1 VIDLPTFPSIPAHHI
16 PAYDKNKNG
25 KLSYGEKASWYFDYK
40 DDARKILELDFSH
53 NKRQLRVSERELEL
67 AEREIAKLSKSADEL
82 VRTRL
87 RLSKSTTSLEE
98 TRKALTHAKALT
110 KTSNLKYDSVAE
122 KLKTM
127 EDKLTELGSQY
138 QATLKQLST
147 AKKEIGAMAGK
158 YSTSNSA
165 FLQYRVNATTKT
177 RLFEQQVSRLESE
190 IELAYK
196 EVTALLTK
204 IEQIEK
210 NEETSLSQAVINVR
224 DSAFN
229 TAFPNLGGVTETQSR
244 GLAFFAGLILV
255 SFMIG
260 RIE

>member
-1 VIDLPTFPSIPAHHI
+1 VPG
-16 PAYDKNKNG
+16 YDKNKDG
-25 KLSYGEKASWYFDYK
+25 KLSYMEKGRWYLDYK
-40 DDARKILELDFSH
+40 DDSRKLLELDLSH
-53 NKRQLRVSERELEL
+53 NKRQLRTSEQELKV
-67 AEREIAKLSKSADEL
+67 ATNKIKKLSDTADEL
-82 VRTRL
+82 TRTKN
-87 RLSKSTTSLEE
+87 RLSQSTKSLEE

-110 KTSNLKYDSVAE
+110 KSSNLKYDSVE
-122 KLKTM
+122 ITLKTM

-147 AKKEIGAMAGK
+147 AKEEIGVMAGK
-158 YSTSNSA
+158 YSTSNST
-165 FLQYRVNATTKT
+165 FLRYRVNATNKT
-177 RLFEQQVSRLESE
+177 RLFEQQVSRLENE
-190 IELAYK
+190 IEMAYK